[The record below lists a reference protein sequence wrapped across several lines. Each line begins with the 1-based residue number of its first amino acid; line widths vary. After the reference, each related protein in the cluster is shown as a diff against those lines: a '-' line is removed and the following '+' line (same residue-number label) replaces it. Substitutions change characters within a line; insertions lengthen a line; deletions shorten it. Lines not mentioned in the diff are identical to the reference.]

1 MRTSK
6 YRTAEQVFQAFPR
19 LSRALAAAPTDDPPD
34 AFAARLAA
42 AQRPDDAIQFCAHW
56 LGRREAVHWGTNA
69 LRFLAPELSADDL
82 DRLGLAEAWVAD
94 PVEERRVAAL
104 KAGIEA
110 PDDSLGR
117 WMALAAGASGGSMT
131 PDWDGAYPAP
141 PDLTGQA
148 VAAGLII
155 ALSRVHHGSRERK
168 IKTLVDAAI
177 AFAETGELRVPAPE
191 EAR

>member
-19 LSRALAAAPTDDPPD
+19 LVRAIAAPPTDDPP
-34 AFAARLAA
+34 AVFAARLAA
-42 AQRPDDAIQFCAHW
+42 SSRPDDAVQFCAHW

-69 LRFLAPELSADDL
+69 LRVLAPDLSADDL
-82 DRLGLAEAWVAD
+82 ARLELAEAWVAD
-94 PVEERRVAAL
+94 PEEERRVAAL

-110 PDDSLGR
+110 PDESLGR

-131 PDWDGAYPAP
+131 PDWEGTFPAP

-155 ALSRVHHGSRERK
+155 ALSRAHHGERDRK

-177 AFAETGELRVPAPE
+177 AFAETGELRLPADE
-191 EAR
+191 RAR